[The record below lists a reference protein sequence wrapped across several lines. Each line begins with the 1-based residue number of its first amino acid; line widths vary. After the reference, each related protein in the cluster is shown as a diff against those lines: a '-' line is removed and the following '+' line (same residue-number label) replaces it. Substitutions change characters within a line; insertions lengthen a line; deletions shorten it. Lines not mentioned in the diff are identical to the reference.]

1 MISHDF
7 IDLDISTFFS
17 QIHHFGEIFFQ
28 KFLRRPLPQNLQIL
42 ANLSLCGLGGF
53 PYKSVVCFY
62 YLTFHQF
69 DCSFQMERKS
79 RRRTNQFTKFMNF
92 EKRRKAAKSGEK
104 QRKATFST
112 LYEKTSYNMFSFMKT
127 TPNFIKSVLCS
138 MNSYENFEN
147 TYVHRITS
155 STQLFR
161 GILSIPT
168 FSATFGPPKI
178 DTAESQKS
186 TL

>member
-1 MISHDF
+1 
-7 IDLDISTFFS
+7 
-17 QIHHFGEIFFQ
+17 
-28 KFLRRPLPQNLQIL
+28 
-42 ANLSLCGLGGF
+42 
-53 PYKSVVCFY
+53 
-62 YLTFHQF
+62 
-69 DCSFQMERKS
+69 
-79 RRRTNQFTKFMNF
+79 
-92 EKRRKAAKSGEK
+92 
-104 QRKATFST
+104 
-112 LYEKTSYNMFSFMKT
+112 MKT

-186 TL
+186 TFFFSRVLELQLLHVCCCCCCCCCCCIWPPKSSPRPEKRTTSSTAMFYVQNSSQKIFENFENSAKSLTCLDSFSSVSTNFWILSSRTVRTRPYLAPKIKNL